1 MNKKR
6 AKNVLVLLFCIAAL
20 LTRPALVSAEE
31 ATVTFGSNY
40 YRATDNEEFPVGV
53 YLKGEAQIGA
63 YHVELSYDTARLT
76 YLGGGDSEED
86 GVIILDGVG
95 VNNQVK
101 YMLRFRTKSG
111 GTAEI
116 TVENAVIETAAG
128 DGETAEAFEVTT
140 LATAPVYI
148 EGEDTAAEQE
158 TEEEE
163 EAPVAGG
170 IPVLGEIETDGVTA
184 YIVDASSYVPEETDW
199 LYEKLAGEL
208 DGTEVTWLTNSLQTI
223 KLLYLSDENGS
234 LSLYAYSES
243 AGQLYPCNSL
253 VMNGT
258 KYYYMSTAVC
268 ENWPEELTLD
278 AVRSEFIVYAMD
290 LSGQCGFYRLSADN
304 ALVEWTQDEGEQAI
318 RRQSRKLIVVLV
330 VAIALMTVAVFFTIT
345 ADRRKKRGN
354 KKKAK
359 KPSKEQEDFVE
370 DFSLEVTEEEIR
382 NWYEEAQ
389 ENYQKGEPVISVEH
403 VTMRFRIATQ
413 NVSGIKEYLI
423 LLMKHQVSYRELAA
437 LSNVSFRVYPGEI
450 VGIIGTNGSGKS
462 TLLKIVSGALSPTS
476 GKVVVDREK
485 LQLLTLGTGFDMELT
500 ARENVYL
507 NGAII
512 GHTREFLDEHYAEIV
527 AFAELEGFMEEK
539 VRNFSSGMV
548 SRLGFAIATA
558 GETAEILILDEVL
571 SVGDE
576 FFRKKSLAR
585 VREMIHGGAT
595 VLMVSHSMQTI
606 IENCTKAVWIEKGV
620 LRMAGEPKEVC
631 EAYRK
636 NGEGKA
642 DELQLKKG
650 YAIMPTGTIG

>member
-1 MNKKR
+1 MEESMKR
-6 AKNVLVLLFCIAAL
+6 KRTKSFWALLLCVAAL
-20 LTRPALVSAEE
+20 LIRPNPVFAEE

-40 YRATDNEEFPVGV
+40 YRATDNEEFPIGV
-53 YLKGEAQIGA
+53 YLNGDAQIGA
-63 YHVELSYDTARLT
+63 YHVELTYDTSRLT

-86 GVIILDGVG
+86 GVITLEGVG
-95 VNNQVK
+95 LHNQVK
-101 YMLRFRTKSG
+101 YMLRFHTKSG
-111 GTAEI
+111 GTAEV
-116 TVENAVIETAAG
+116 TVANAVIETAAQ
-128 DGETAEAFEVTT
+128 DGERADEFEVTT

-148 EGEDTAAEQE
+148 EGEDIAAEQE
-158 TEEEE
+158 AEAQEAEE

-170 IPVLGEIETDGVTA
+170 IPVLGEIETDGAAA
-184 YIVDASSYVPEETDW
+184 YIVDAASYVPEETDW
-199 LYEKLAGEL
+199 QYEKMSGKFG
-208 DGTEVTWLTNSLQTI
+208 DIEVTWLTNPMQTV
-223 KLLYLSDENGS
+223 KFLYLSDADGRI
-234 LSLYAYSES
+234 SLYAYSES
-243 AGQLYPCNSL
+243 AKQLYPCNSL
-253 VMNGT
+253 VTNGT
-258 KYYYMSTAVC
+258 KYYYMSPAVC

-290 LSGQCGFYRLSADN
+290 LSGQCGFYRLGADN
-304 ALVEWTQDEGEQAI
+304 ELLEWNPNEGEQAI
-318 RRQSRKLIVVLV
+318 KRQNRKLILVLGT
-330 VAIALMTVAVFFTIT
+330 AIILMTVAVFVTIT
-345 ADRRKKRGN
+345 ADRRKKRER
-354 KKKAK
+354 KKTTAKTQKA
-359 KPSKEQEDFVE
+359 SDDFVE
-370 DFSLEVTEEEIR
+370 DLSLEVTEEEIR
-382 NWYEEAQ
+382 SWYEEAQ
-389 ENYQKGEPVISVEH
+389 ENYQKGTPVISIEH

-423 LLMKHQVSYRELAA
+423 QLVKRQVSYRELLA
-437 LSNVSFRVYPGEI
+437 LSDVTFRVYPGEI

-476 GKVVVDREK
+476 GKVAVDRKK

-512 GHTREFLDEHYAEIV
+512 GHTREFLDAHYDEIV

-576 FFRKKSLAR
+576 FFRQKSLAR
-585 VREMIHGGAT
+585 IKEMIHGGAT

-606 IENCTKAVWIEKGV
+606 VENCTKVVWIEKGV
-620 LRMAGEPKEVC
+620 LRMEGEPREVC

-636 NGEGKA
+636 MNREKC
-642 DELQLKKG
+642 
-650 YAIMPTGTIG
+650 